1 MATKKRRSVKQKAND
16 KRLGR
21 LAKKRST
28 SKRATR
34 STPKRSRKT
43 NNKRKKITKRIN
55 VAKKRRF
62 NGSRAKGGVK
72 GFFRGSSLVGKLA
85 MGIGAG
91 TIAGVALNAIAPQFA
106 GVGKLGVAFLAGG
119 PIGGIGQLL
128 LGGGLDGGGL
138 GMLGGLIP
146 QQRTEGASPASL
158 TV

>member
-1 MATKKRRSVKQKAND
+1 MATKKRRSAKQKAND

-21 LAKKRST
+21 MAKKRSS
-28 SKRATR
+28 SKRSTR
-34 STPKRSRKT
+34 STPKRTRKT
-43 NNKRKKITKRIN
+43 TNKRKKTRKRTN
-55 VAKKRRF
+55 VAKKRR
-62 NGSRAKGGVK
+62 NGSRAKSGVK